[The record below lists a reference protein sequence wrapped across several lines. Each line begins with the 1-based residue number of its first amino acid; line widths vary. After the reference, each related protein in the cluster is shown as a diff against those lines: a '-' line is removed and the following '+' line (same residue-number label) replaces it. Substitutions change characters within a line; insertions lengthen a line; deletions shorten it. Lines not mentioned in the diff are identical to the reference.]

1 MSFLSLIDEQKLVKV
16 LDILPKYEKM
26 ADDGDLLFNLAG
38 RRLEEIMR
46 TLPDNQRK
54 YDIAYKEMKAL
65 EEWLSVLKE
74 KLNAKY
80 WKKYVE
86 GYPRQLGPKD
96 IQAYVSGEKEMVEM
110 TQIILEVALVKQRL
124 ESTVEGFRQMGFMM
138 GHVTKIRVAEMQEAI
153 F

>member
-26 ADDGDLLFNLAG
+26 ADDGDLLFKLEG

-65 EEWLSVLKE
+65 EEWLGVLKE
-74 KLNAKY
+74 N
-80 WKKYVE
+80 
-86 GYPRQLGPKD
+86 
-96 IQAYVSGEKEMVEM
+96 
-110 TQIILEVALVKQRL
+110 
-124 ESTVEGFRQMGFMM
+124 
-138 GHVTKIRVAEMQEAI
+138 
-153 F
+153 